1 MLKAQPRQLKTNIP
15 KAELNEI
22 LAKITSQGYE
32 SISSTQIQ
40 GVKDIGFPIFDYSKK
55 MVAALSI
62 PFLKHLDDSQK
73 ATFDDA
79 RLVLQDAAETISLAL
94 GYSR

>member
-1 MLKAQPRQLKTNIP
+1 MLLIADAQVYHCNF
-15 KAELNEI
+15 AY
-22 LAKITSQGYE
+22 TSGQGYE
-32 SISSTQIQ
+32 SIASTQIQ

-55 MVAALSI
+55 MMAALSI

-79 RLVLQDAAETISLAL
+79 RLVLQDAAQTISRAL